1 MGTLAKLD
9 GIIMNSGKFLHVG
22 GRKKKHLL
30 QENAPEKKFMMNEGV
45 EKNNSGNTKFTQKPS
60 PYPIR
65 NEIVAC
71 IFYVFRFSDNSY
83 CGPVSKKENY
93 IFF

>member
-1 MGTLAKLD
+1 
-9 GIIMNSGKFLHVG
+9 MNSGKFLHVG

-45 EKNNSGNTKFTQKPS
+45 EKNNSGNTKFTQKSS

-71 IFYVFRFSDNSY
+71 IFYVFRFSDNLY
-83 CGPVSKKENY
+83 CGPCFEERKLYFLLEAPSHVD
-93 IFF
+93 IFL

>member
-1 MGTLAKLD
+1 MLEAEKKTSVA
-9 GIIMNSGKFLHVG
+9 
-22 GRKKKHLL
+22 RKCSR
-30 QENAPEKKFMMNEGV
+30 KKFMMNEGV

>member
-1 MGTLAKLD
+1 MLEAE
-9 GIIMNSGKFLHVG
+9 
-22 GRKKKHLL
+22 KKNICCKKML
-30 QENAPEKKFMMNEGV
+30 QKKKFMMNEGV

>member
-1 MGTLAKLD
+1 MGTLSKLD

-45 EKNNSGNTKFTQKPS
+45 EKKFQATLNSPKNPPPTPS
-60 PYPIR
+60 
-65 NEIVAC
+65 EM
-71 IFYVFRFSDNSY
+71 
-83 CGPVSKKENY
+83 K
-93 IFF
+93 

>member
-1 MGTLAKLD
+1 MGTLSKLD

-45 EKNNSGNTKFTQKPS
+45 EKIIQATLNSPKNPPPTPS
-60 PYPIR
+60 
-65 NEIVAC
+65 EM
-71 IFYVFRFSDNSY
+71 
-83 CGPVSKKENY
+83 K
-93 IFF
+93 